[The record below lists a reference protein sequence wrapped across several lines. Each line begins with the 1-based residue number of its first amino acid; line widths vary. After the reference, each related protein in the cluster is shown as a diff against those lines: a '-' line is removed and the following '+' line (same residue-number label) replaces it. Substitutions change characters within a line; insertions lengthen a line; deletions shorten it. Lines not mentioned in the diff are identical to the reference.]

1 MSIPAEFR
9 RPREGVEKYLLRKAF
24 DGYLPDAVLWRPK
37 EAFSD
42 GCSQPEESW
51 STIIAEFVESMVSD
65 EDFESADFKHGVPRT
80 KEQYFYRQIFEE
92 TYPGRA
98 EVIPH
103 YWMPKWC
110 GDDVVDPSA
119 RVLTDVYRAS
129 TETIAGHQNNWVS
142 KANAKEKKRTG

>member
-1 MSIPAEFR
+1 M
-9 RPREGVEKYLLRKAF
+9 EKYLLRKAF

-51 STIIAEFVESMVSD
+51 STIIETFVDGLVSD
-65 EDFESADFKHGVPRT
+65 EAFAQASFEHGVPKT
-80 KEQYFYRQIFEE
+80 KEQFYYRTLFE
-92 TYPGRA
+92 TFYPGRA
-98 EVIPH
+98 AVIPH
-103 YWMPKWC
+103 YWMPRWC

-129 TETIAGHQNNWVS
+129 SETLVGRRGDWVS
-142 KANAKEKKRTG
+142 KGAKKTKKATG